1 MIAATIFFTSFSPVW
16 TLDREK
22 RGRKRGSS
30 SAKAL
35 ETHHHHHACMERAPV
50 HFIHHFEKK
59 VGERKERERELFG
72 KPVGVGAVEWRALGW
87 GVREVNSQS
96 FESQHSK
103 EKRQRCCCSLL
114 SHGTACIAIES
125 SATTT
130 TRTQSFASPTFVLAL
145 ALLLLSTHWL
155 EIHQNLANWS
165 SKVHRNKL
173 FLNHSGFFWPTK

>member
-1 MIAATIFFTSFSPVW
+1 MFVATSFFTRLALCEHW
-16 TLDREK
+16 IEKK

-96 FESQHSK
+96 FESQH
-103 EKRQRCCCSLL
+103 CTMVT
-114 SHGTACIAIES
+114 GV
-125 SATTT
+125 
-130 TRTQSFASPTFVLAL
+130 P
-145 ALLLLSTHWL
+145 
-155 EIHQNLANWS
+155 N
-165 SKVHRNKL
+165 
-173 FLNHSGFFWPTK
+173 